1 MRCLCIVATP
11 KSNAEALVTD
21 INDVA
26 FSAEDR
32 FWHSYVQEYH
42 NLVVSRQTIG
52 LESTHLDRKAP
63 NMFYPIKN
71 IGIPSFLTTAIIRVV
86 SDALFIILSIPLAQ
100 DSVMAVLPPEGLV
113 PPTKVYQM
121 TEIPKDSANVDE
133 DLCGYKC
140 CSIV

>member
-1 MRCLCIVATP
+1 MTWHFPPRIASGIRMVSSIFIQGSGRKLSD
-11 KSNAEALVTD
+11 KSGLTEIQFKST
-21 INDVA
+21 II
-26 FSAEDR
+26 S
-32 FWHSYVQEYH
+32 W
-42 NLVVSRQTIG
+42 QTIG

-86 SDALFIILSIPLAQ
+86 SGALFIILSIPLAQ